1 MLYQYE
7 FLFPLM
13 ITIGV
18 VAMVAYLMR
27 VAKKF
32 QLPDKTIDRLII
44 IMSISGAGMLF
55 FATFFNGLF
64 HYIENPSEGFRM
76 QGITYL
82 GGFIGG
88 IIVIIPLLYFF
99 LPSERK
105 HLLTYLN
112 HIIIGVVLAH
122 AFGRIGCFLAGCCHG
137 GETEAWYGITFPK
150 GSIPSFTFKGGLEAV
165 KVVPTQLIESIFCFG
180 LFFVLHFIK
189 KHQLAIYL
197 MSYGTFRFLI
207 EFARE
212 DDRGAFIGSL
222 SPSQTLSLLAII
234 AGVVLLFLPTIIR
247 KQKNKPELTSS

>member
-18 VAMVAYLMR
+18 VTMVAYLMW
-27 VAKKF
+27 VAKKY

-44 IMSISGAGMLF
+44 ILSISGAGMLF

-64 HYIENPSEGFRM
+64 HYIENPSEGFRL

-88 IIVIIPLLYFF
+88 VIVFIPLFYFF
-99 LPSERK
+99 VPWERK
-105 HLLTYLN
+105 NMLLYIN
-112 HIIIGVVLAH
+112 HIIVGIVLAH
-122 AFGRIGCFLAGCCHG
+122 AFGRIGCFFAGCCHG
-137 GETEAWYGITFPK
+137 GETNAWYGIVFPK
-150 GSIPSFTFKGGLEAV
+150 GSIPSWAFKNGLEPV
-165 KVVPTQLIESIFCFG
+165 KVVPTQLIESFFCFG
-180 LFFVLHFIK
+180 LFFVLHFLK
-189 KHQLAIYL
+189 KNQFAIYL
-197 MSYGTFRFLI
+197 MSYGLFRFLI

-212 DDRGAFIGSL
+212 DDRGAFIGKL

-234 AGVVLLFLPTIIR
+234 AGIVLLVLPPLMQKR
-247 KQKNKPELTSS
+247 KNNPQKAN